1 MAAMAIPPRLRIEL
15 RPSRGLRRGIVAAVA
30 LTLALLSSL
39 PLATAV
45 KVAGAL
51 LVVLVAVRAVD
62 RNGERGIPALLH
74 VGIDHRLTVTDAG
87 GRSHDGEVLPGTF
100 VAASCVCLQWR
111 PALPSRRWPRCDGRT
126 VLIVA
131 GMVAPDAFRELRVR
145 LRYGAPGRGANSGAP
160 SVRPASQ
167 SAAAKTRP
175 LAAFD

>member
-1 MAAMAIPPRLRIEL
+1 MAPMPNPPRLRIEL
-15 RPSRGLRRGIVAAVA
+15 RPSRGLRRVIIAAA
-30 LTLALLSSL
+30 AATMLLLLGL
-39 PLATAV
+39 PLAWPV
-45 KVAGAL
+45 KAAGAL
-51 LVVLVAVRAVD
+51 LVALVAAREVD
-62 RNGERGIPALLH
+62 RCGERGIPALLH
-74 VGIDHRLTVTDAG
+74 VGIDHRLTVTDAR

-100 VAASCVCLQWR
+100 VAASCVCLRWR
-111 PALPSRRWPRCDGRT
+111 PTLPARRWARWDRRT

-131 GMVAPDAFRELRVR
+131 AMAAPDAFRELRVR